1 MNWVLII
8 IAVSI
13 NNPNDVP
20 ARLTLA
26 MGSQQQCEAA
36 KASIT
41 YKIKFDSF
49 KVVAS
54 CELAK

>member
-1 MNWVLII
+1 MKWVLII

-26 MGSQQQCEAA
+26 IGSQQQCEAA
-36 KASIT
+36 KASMT

-49 KVVAS
+49 KAVAS
-54 CELAK
+54 CEQVK